1 MEEATSAGLQEAVIF
16 LAAAAVM
23 VPLFS
28 RARLGAVL
36 GYLAAGLLIGPHGF
50 GLIAEIEDVLA
61 FGEYGIVL
69 LLFVI
74 GMELQPQRL
83 WSLRRDIFGLGT
95 LQVVLTGLALTA
107 ALLSLTSL
115 SWQSGL
121 VVGLSLALSSTALVV
136 QFLQEAGELN
146 TREGERA
153 FSILLMQD
161 LAIVPLLIIVSALS
175 REPGASGGGWTVVAA
190 GFGSLLALVVLGRFL
205 LNPAMRMFGQVG
217 SRDMFVIA
225 ALLTVLGASYLMASF
240 GLSMALGAFV
250 AGVMLADS
258 PYRHELESVV
268 EPFRGLLMGL
278 FFLAVGMT
286 IDVSVLVDHPLRVL
300 KLVLMVLVLKTLVI
314 GTLVRIFGTPTVK
327 SLQTGLLLS
336 QGGEFAFV
344 LLGAAV
350 AGLLIAPAAAS
361 LFTAV
366 VTLSMIASLIL
377 VKLYRLV
384 LARLPRRPA
393 APEDMMAPQPGQP
406 GGVIVIGYGRFGQ
419 VVTQMLHARG
429 APVVLID
436 SQPAQIMRSRRFGW
450 EVFYGDG
457 FRPDILR
464 QAGAGE
470 ARLLIVTTGGAWPP
484 SRLAPVRAAFPN
496 LEILVRA
503 HDRRHYIELMAA
515 GLDITAVQE
524 LLHGAIELGRIA
536 LADIGTP
543 DETVNEVTREFRR
556 RDSEQLALQIASGDT
571 TAGVDT
577 VFRPDQQWQPEDVAT
592 SLGEIP
598 PAEVDEG

>member
-1 MEEATSAGLQEAVIF
+1 MDEATSQGLQEAVIF
-16 LAAAAVM
+16 LAAAAIM

-28 RARLGAVL
+28 RMRLGAVL

-50 GLIAEIEDVLA
+50 GLIAQTEDVLA

-95 LQVVLTGLALTA
+95 LQVTVTGLALTA

-115 SWQSGL
+115 SWQSAL

-136 QFLQEAGELN
+136 QFLQEAGEMN

-175 REPGASGGGWTVVAA
+175 RNPATSGTSGWTLVAA
-190 GFGSLLALVVLGRFL
+190 GFGGL
-205 LNPAMRMFGQVG
+205 
-217 SRDMFVIA
+217 A

-258 PYRHELESVV
+258 PYRHELESVI

-286 IDVSVLVDHPLRVL
+286 IDVSVLVDFPLRVL
-300 KLVLMVLVLKTLVI
+300 KLVLMVLVLKAVVI
-314 GTLVRIFGTPTVK
+314 AGLVRIFGTPSVK
-327 SLQTGLLLS
+327 ALQTGLLLS
-336 QGGEFAFV
+336 QGGEFGFV

-350 AGLLIAPAAAS
+350 AGLLIAPAAAT

-366 VTLSMIASLIL
+366 VTLSMIASLVL
-377 VKLYRLV
+377 VKLFRLL
-384 LARLPRRPA
+384 LARLPRRPV
-393 APEDMMAPQPGQP
+393 APEDMTAPRPGTP

-464 QAGAGE
+464 QAGASE

-484 SRLAPVRAAFPN
+484 SRLVPVRKAFPN

-503 HDRRHYIELMAA
+503 HDRRHYVELMAA

-536 LADIGTP
+536 LAEIGTP
-543 DETVNEVTREFRR
+543 DETVNEVTREFHR